1 TGIGTDTLT
10 GIVSALGS
18 DFADTII
25 GSAGDDFLFDGGGAD
40 RITGGA
46 GNDAIFL
53 GVDGAND
60 TVIGGEG
67 TDLLSYANF
76 GAAGGVSVD
85 LSLGIAT
92 DFPDRGSAG
101 GGIGVDSLSGIEI
114 VVGTDNADL
123 FRGGTAAE
131 TFLGG
136 GGDDVLRLGA
146 DSQNDAFTGGGGID
160 SVDYSEATGPVIV
173 DLSLGE
179 ARSAG
184 GSAGSGIGTDR
195 LVGVEGVIGSAFADT
210 LIGGAGNELFFDGG
224 GADRISGG
232 AGDDSIFLAADN
244 ANDTIL
250 GGDGTD
256 ILSYTNS
263 GSTRGVSVNLATGVA
278 TDLVSGGSAGS
289 GIGTDAISG
298 VEIVVGTGLT
308 DVLVGSGADET
319 FVGGGGPDTIEAG
332 GGNDVVFVNPDGGD
346 LVFGGA
352 GTDTL
357 VVDGQSSAYTISGSA
372 GTSTLT
378 SGTGSPIRFSGIE
391 FLQFA
396 DGGVAVAPPSDILL
410 SRTIIAENVSGATL
424 GTLSV
429 VDPDSPFVVSLSDSR
444 FELVNGSIVRL
455 RAGQKLDFETEP
467 SLTLQVTATDIT
479 GLSAT
484 KSFAIS
490 VADGTDLTVAPATGA
505 EDTTIALSLSASP
518 GADSASLSLTITG
531 VNEGAALSA
540 GSNLGGGVWSL
551 TSAQLA
557 GLKLIP
563 AANSDADLVLTVTAA
578 ETLAG
583 TSISTSATLAV
594 TVNAVAD
601 APTVNFSSSASGV
614 DGPVGGEFRVNS
626 FTTLSQSSPS
636 VTSLGNGGFV
646 VTWDSLGQDGSVG
659 GIYAQRYTSAGLTEG
674 GEFRVN
680 SFTTGSQTSPSVTS
694 IGDGGFVVTWSSVD
708 QDGDGNGI
716 YAQRYTSAGVAA
728 GSEFRVTSY
737 VPLDEFFPS
746 VTALGDGGFVVTWA
760 SYEQDGFGFGIY
772 AQRFDTVGATTG
784 SEFRVNSY
792 TTVFFALPS
801 VTALGDGGFVVTW
814 DSLGQDGDS
823 RGIYAQRYDSAG
835 VAAGSEFRVNSYTT

>member
-1 TGIGTDTLT
+1 LT

-92 DFPDRGSAG
+92 DFPGRGSAG

-114 VVGTDNADL
+114 VVGPDNADL

-160 SVDYSEATGPVIV
+160 SVEYSEATGPVIV

-289 GIGTDAISG
+289 GIGTDTVSG
-298 VEIVVGTGLT
+298 IEIVVGTGLT

-332 GGNDVVFVNPDGGD
+332 GGYDVVFVNPDGGD
-346 LVFGGA
+346 LVSGGA
-352 GTDTL
+352 GNDTL

-378 SGTGSPIRFSGIE
+378 SGTGSPIRFS
-391 FLQFA
+391 
-396 DGGVAVAPPSDILL
+396 
-410 SRTIIAENVSGATL
+410 
-424 GTLSV
+424 
-429 VDPDSPFVVSLSDSR
+429 
-444 FELVNGSIVRL
+444 
-455 RAGQKLDFETEP
+455 
-467 SLTLQVTATDIT
+467 
-479 GLSAT
+479 
-484 KSFAIS
+484 
-490 VADGTDLTVAPATGA
+490 
-505 EDTTIALSLSASP
+505 
-518 GADSASLSLTITG
+518 
-531 VNEGAALSA
+531 
-540 GSNLGGGVWSL
+540 
-551 TSAQLA
+551 
-557 GLKLIP
+557 
-563 AANSDADLVLTVTAA
+563 
-578 ETLAG
+578 
-583 TSISTSATLAV
+583 
-594 TVNAVAD
+594 
-601 APTVNFSSSASGV
+601 
-614 DGPVGGEFRVNS
+614 
-626 FTTLSQSSPS
+626 
-636 VTSLGNGGFV
+636 
-646 VTWDSLGQDGSVG
+646 
-659 GIYAQRYTSAGLTEG
+659 
-674 GEFRVN
+674 
-680 SFTTGSQTSPSVTS
+680 
-694 IGDGGFVVTWSSVD
+694 
-708 QDGDGNGI
+708 
-716 YAQRYTSAGVAA
+716 
-728 GSEFRVTSY
+728 
-737 VPLDEFFPS
+737 
-746 VTALGDGGFVVTWA
+746 
-760 SYEQDGFGFGIY
+760 
-772 AQRFDTVGATTG
+772 
-784 SEFRVNSY
+784 
-792 TTVFFALPS
+792 
-801 VTALGDGGFVVTW
+801 
-814 DSLGQDGDS
+814 
-823 RGIYAQRYDSAG
+823 
-835 VAAGSEFRVNSYTT
+835 